1 MYPWFV
7 DAFARSLE
15 TTGVRNERERERE
28 RERARDRG
36 RSPKLHSNSLKE
48 GGNEGRGGKGGRKLK
63 FRAA

>member
-15 TTGVRNERERERE
+15 TTGVRNERES
-28 RERARDRG
+28 ARDRG

-48 GGNEGRGGKGGRKLK
+48 GGNEGRGGKGVEGEN
-63 FRAA
+63 